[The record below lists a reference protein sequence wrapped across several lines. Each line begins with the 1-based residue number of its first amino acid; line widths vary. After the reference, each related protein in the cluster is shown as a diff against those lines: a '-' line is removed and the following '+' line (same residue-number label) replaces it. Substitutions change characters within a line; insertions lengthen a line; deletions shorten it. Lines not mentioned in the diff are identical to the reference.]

1 MTTDVFDKRSRY
13 NHQNKK
19 GITMLD
25 QNMKA
30 QLKAYL
36 ENLKTDVQL
45 VLTLDDSDTAQK
57 LRNLAEDIASL
68 HSKVSVIEDATASS
82 RAPIMQVINPIKQ
95 TAIGFAGL
103 PMGHEFTSLVLA
115 LLHSG
120 GHPMK
125 LDADIIEQIANLED
139 EMNFEVFISLSC
151 QNCPDVVQA
160 LNMMAAINPNI
171 KTTMIDGAAFQD
183 EVAERNI
190 MAVPSVYLNGE
201 IFTQG
206 RISLTEIL
214 SKVDTGASQKQ
225 AEALNEQAPY
235 EVLVVGGGPAGA
247 SAAVYA
253 ARKGIR
259 TGVVAERFGG
269 QVMDTMS
276 IENFISVKETQG
288 PKLAA
293 ALEEH
298 VKEYDVDIMNEQR
311 ASAVV
316 SAEKTEDGYIHV
328 ALESGATLKSR
339 SVILSTG
346 ARWREMNVPGEQE
359 YRNKGVAY
367 CPHCDGPLFKGKKVA
382 VVGGGNSGIEAAID
396 LAGLVE
402 HVTVLEFA
410 DTLRADQVLVDKA
423 NSMANIDII
432 KQAQT
437 TEVIG
442 DGTRVTAL
450 NYTDRA
456 TGEAQQL
463 ELAGIFVQIGLM
475 PNSEF
480 LKESDI
486 ALSPRGEIEVN
497 AKGETSVAGIFA
509 AGDVTTVPYKQ
520 IIIAMGEGSKASLSA
535 FDHLIRT
542 PAPLA
547 EVALSA

>member
-1 MTTDVFDKRSRY
+1 
-13 NHQNKK
+13 
-19 GITMLD
+19 MLE
-25 QNMKA
+25 QEMKT

-36 ENLKTDVQL
+36 NNLKSDVHL
-45 VLTLDDSDTAQK
+45 VLSLDDSDTAQK
-57 LRNLAEDIASL
+57 LKSLADDIASL
-68 HSKVSVIEDATASS
+68 NDKIKVIEDENAST
-82 RAPIMQVINPIKQ
+82 RKPIMQVVNPTNK
-95 TAIGFAGL
+95 TALGFAGL

-120 GHPMK
+120 GHPIK
-125 LDADIIEQIANLED
+125 LEPEVIQQIAGLEG

-171 KTTMIDGAAFQD
+171 KTTMIDGAAFQS

-201 IFTQG
+201 VFTQG
-206 RISLTEIL
+206 RISLNEIL
-214 SKVDTGASQKQ
+214 QKVDTGASQKQ
-225 AEALNEQAPY
+225 AAALSEKEPY

-247 SAAVYA
+247 SAAIYA

-298 VKEYDVDIMNEQR
+298 VKEYQVDIMSEQK
-311 ASAVV
+311 ASGIVH
-316 SAEKTEDGYIHV
+316 AEKTEDGYIHV
-328 ALESGATLKSR
+328 QLESGATLKSR

-346 ARWREMNVPGEQE
+346 ARWRKMNVPGEQE
-359 YRNKGVAY
+359 YSNKGVAY

-382 VVGGGNSGIEAAID
+382 VIGGGNSGIEAAID
-396 LAGLVE
+396 LAGIVE

-410 DTLRADQVLVDKA
+410 DTLRADQVLINKA

-432 KQAQT
+432 KGAQT
-437 TEVIG
+437 TQVIG

-450 NYTDRA
+450 NYTDLA
-456 TGEAQQL
+456 SGDEKHL
-463 ELAGIFVQIGLM
+463 ELAGIFVQIGLV
-475 PNSEF
+475 PNSDF
-480 LKESDI
+480 LKDSGVT
-486 ALSPRGEIEVN
+486 LSPRGEIEVN
-497 AKGETSVAGIFA
+497 AKCETSVAGVFA

-520 IIIAMGEGSKASLSA
+520 IIIAMGEGSKAGLSA

-542 PAPLA
+542 PVPSVKVAELA
-547 EVALSA
+547 